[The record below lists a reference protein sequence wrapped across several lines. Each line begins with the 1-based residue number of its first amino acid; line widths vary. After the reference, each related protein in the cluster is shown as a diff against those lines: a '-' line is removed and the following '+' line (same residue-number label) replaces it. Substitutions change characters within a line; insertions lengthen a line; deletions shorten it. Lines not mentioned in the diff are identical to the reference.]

1 MLSTSSCKEAKS
13 TNAIDDQE
21 TSAAK
26 SVKKKKNKKKKKR
39 PQKVDDTDE
48 SINRT
53 LSGLDVSDVN
63 ELN

>member
-1 MLSTSSCKEAKS
+1 MLSTSSCKEGKS

-39 PQKVDDTDE
+39 PQKEDDNDE
-48 SINRT
+48 SINR